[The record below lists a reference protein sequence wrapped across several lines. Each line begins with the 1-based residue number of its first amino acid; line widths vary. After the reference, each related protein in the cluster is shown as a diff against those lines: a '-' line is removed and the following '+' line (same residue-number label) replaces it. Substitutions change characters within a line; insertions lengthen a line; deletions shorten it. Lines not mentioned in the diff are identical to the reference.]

1 MSAPS
6 ESRSRGFDPLP
17 DLVAH
22 ADWSLHPGGRWV
34 ARATLGPDS
43 RYHAGAPEPVGPLE
57 CFFRRQTALAG
68 RGARILLGFDFP
80 FGLPRHYAARANIR
94 SFPAF
99 LREVREGRWPD
110 FFRVAEDPA
119 EVSLARPFYPRRNK
133 AKGQVKLTDLLSGL
147 GLADREALLRACDRP
162 TSRRPA
168 AAAMFWT
175 MGPQQVGKAA
185 IAGWRDL
192 LLPALAGVEPFRLWP
207 FDGPLAT
214 LLAEPGL
221 VITETYPGE
230 TYHHL
235 GLTLSGGSKRRQ
247 ETRRGCAAALL
258 ERADQLGIV
267 AAPDYRSSIL
277 EGFGPRSSGED
288 PFDATV
294 GLFGMINVLR
304 GRRAPGDPA
313 DPAVRE
319 VEGWILGQLEN
330 GGAGL
335 AG

>member
-1 MSAPS
+1 MPEPAKAAVV
-6 ESRSRGFDPLP
+6 GLKPLP
-17 DLVAH
+17 EVVAH

-34 ARATLGPDS
+34 ARATLARDG
-43 RYHAGAPEPVGPLE
+43 RYRAEAPEPVGVLE
-57 CFFRRQTALAG
+57 DFFRRQAAAG
-68 RGARILLGFDFP
+68 EGARIMLGFDFP
-80 FGLPRHYAARANIR
+80 FGLPRDYAARAGIS

-99 LREVREGRWPD
+99 LREVREGHWPD
-110 FFRVAEDPA
+110 FFQVAEDPA
-119 EVSLARPFYPRRNK
+119 EISLSRPFYPLRNK
-133 AKGQVKLTDLLSGL
+133 AKGEVKLSDLLNGL

-192 LLPALAGVEPFRLWP
+192 LLPALVGAEGFRLWP
-207 FDGPLAT
+207 FDGTLAA

-230 TYHHL
+230 AYHHL
-235 GLTLSGGSKRRQ
+235 GLSLSGGSKRRQ
-247 ETRRGCAAALL
+247 ETRRGCAATLL
-258 ERADQLGIV
+258 ERAERLGI
-267 AAPDYRSSIL
+267 APDPDYRSLIL
-277 EGFGPRSSGED
+277 EGFGPRPSGED

-304 GRRAPGDPA
+304 GHRAPGDPE
-313 DPAVRE
+313 DPAVRA

-330 GGAGL
+330 GGAG
-335 AG
+335 GSD